1 MKKFTNDHRVRVT
14 QTIIRKAFLGLL
26 NTKPIQSISIKE
38 LCERAGI
45 SRGTFYAHYTD
56 LHDLLRQIEGE
67 MTAEIEAALEPL
79 LARTPANPVV
89 LSARIFEILRDNS
102 DLCTV
107 VLGEHG
113 DKQFAARLV
122 RMGYEKCIDRYR
134 SYFRDVPAR
143 EIEYYFAF
151 VSMGIMGLLRRWL
164 ADGMTA
170 TPEELAQFAEG
181 LMLRGAG
188 VFAQ

>member
-1 MKKFTNDHRVRVT
+1 VT
-14 QTIIRKAFLGLL
+14 RTLIRKAFLELL

-38 LCERAGI
+38 LCEQAGI

-56 LHDLLRQIEGE
+56 LCDLLRQIEGE

-79 LARTPANPVV
+79 TREDASPVA

-107 VLGEHG
+107 VLSEHG

-122 RMGYEKCIDRYR
+122 HMGYEKSIDRYR

-164 ADGMTA
+164 GDGMT
-170 TPEELAQFAEG
+170 TPPEALARFAEG

-188 VFAQ
+188 VFARPR